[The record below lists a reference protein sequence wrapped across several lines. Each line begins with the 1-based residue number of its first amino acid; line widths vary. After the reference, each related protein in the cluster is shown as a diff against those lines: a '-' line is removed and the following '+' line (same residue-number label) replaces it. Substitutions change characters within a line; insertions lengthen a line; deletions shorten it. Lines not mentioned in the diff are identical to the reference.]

1 MALLIAKRG
10 AANTREGLA
19 APRGLMEK
27 KTVLRLEPSSRLELA
42 HLLGQHPKPAIQR
55 DTLVDALDRA
65 GPGTLAFG
73 IAAFQPATHQV
84 VG

>member
-1 MALLIAKRG
+1 
-10 AANTREGLA
+10 
-19 APRGLMEK
+19 
-27 KTVLRLEPSSRLELA
+27 
-42 HLLGQHPKPAIQR
+42 
-55 DTLVDALDRA
+55 LDRA